1 LEENRDKYLRASYIS
16 RPEYIRDQI
25 SRVFDQ
31 TAWMSKG
38 INYLMDRKQNNAMK
52 LPGVSKTILIRI
64 LYKILCSNL
73 AEDWAVANASRF
85 DPVESAKE
93 GFSLFFTLEVITY
106 IYFKCYDE
114 SFLNIKL
121 GPGKKINLAFL
132 FNTKDKVLARVR
144 HFSEYGLVTVSEI
157 DISFMKLFA
166 ERWRAID

>member
-1 LEENRDKYLRASYIS
+1 
-16 RPEYIRDQI
+16 
-25 SRVFDQ
+25 VFDQ

-38 INYLMDRKQNNAMK
+38 INYLMDRKQNKAMK
-52 LPGVSKTILIRI
+52 LPGVSKSILIRI
-64 LYKILCSNL
+64 LHKILHSNL

-121 GPGKKINLAFL
+121 GPGKKINLALL
-132 FNTKDKVLARVR
+132 FNMKDKVLARVR
-144 HFSEYGLVTVSEI
+144 HFSEYGLVTVAEI
-157 DISFMKLFA
+157 DISLMKLFA
-166 ERWRAID
+166 ERWMAMD